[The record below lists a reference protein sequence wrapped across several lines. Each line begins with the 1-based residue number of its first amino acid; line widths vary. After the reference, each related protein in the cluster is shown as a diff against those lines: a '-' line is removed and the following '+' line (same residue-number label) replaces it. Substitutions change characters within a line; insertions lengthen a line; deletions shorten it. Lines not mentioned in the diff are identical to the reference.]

1 MKSIED
7 TLKII
12 QDITRRF
19 PADID
24 IALIGG
30 YAAVLHGVERTTLDI
45 DFCVY
50 SSVLSSAKG
59 PTDPDFYSLLLRT
72 LPERFEARM
81 IKGSE
86 IQDAPFKHDVIFIED
101 KMGEFMR
108 IDFLVAK
115 YKWELDAIR
124 TAINMEGIPLNVVTK
139 PYLTA
144 LKLRSTGYKDS
155 SDVVT
160 LVSLMTGDEKEK
172 TFELAKLI
180 GRDKKLSK
188 LLSPPEEDPT
198 GDIKEELI

>member
-12 QDITRRF
+12 QDIIKQF

-50 SSVLSSAKG
+50 SNIIHSTKDPSDFINLLSK
-59 PTDPDFYSLLLRT
+59 D
-72 LPERFEARM
+72 LPERFDITIIR
-81 IKGSE
+81 GSG
-86 IQDAPFKHDVIFIED
+86 IPDDPFKHDVIFIED
-101 KMGEFMR
+101 TMGEFIR
-108 IDFLVAK
+108 IDFLIAK

-124 TAINMEGIPLNVVTK
+124 SAIRMDGIPIPVVTK

-144 LKLRSTGYKDS
+144 LKLRSTGYKDAG
-155 SDVVT
+155 DVVT
-160 LVSLMTGDEKEK
+160 LLRLMTEEEKEK
-172 TFELAKLI
+172 TIELAKKI
-180 GRDKKLSK
+180 GRNKKLEM
-188 LLSPPEEDPT
+188 LLSHPPEEPGEEAPD
-198 GDIKEELI
+198 ELI

>member
-12 QDITRRF
+12 QDIIKKF

-50 SSVLSSAKG
+50 SNIIHSTRDPSDFVKLLSK
-59 PTDPDFYSLLLRT
+59 T
-72 LPERFEARM
+72 LPEQFDVKIIR
-81 IKGSE
+81 GSE
-86 IQDAPFKHDVIFIED
+86 IPDDPFKHDVIFIED
-101 KMGEFMR
+101 TMGEFIR
-108 IDFLVAK
+108 IDFLIAK

-124 TAINMEGIPLNVVTK
+124 SAIRIKGIPIPVVTK

-144 LKLRSTGYKDS
+144 LKLRSTGYKDAG
-155 SDVVT
+155 DVVT
-160 LVSLMTGDEKEK
+160 LLRLMTEEEKEK
-172 TFELAKLI
+172 TIELAKKI
-180 GRDKKLSK
+180 GRNKKLEM
-188 LLSPPEEDPT
+188 LLSHSPEEPGEEASD
-198 GDIKEELI
+198 ELI